1 MKSWFVAFSVALAAT
16 PLWAGTPVAKIQS
29 MLAQPKVLCGRFDQ
43 KKQLTGLK
51 KPMVS
56 NGRFCVVAD
65 KGVLWRTL
73 EPFPHTLR
81 LTRDEIIH
89 LQGDRVAMRLDAK
102 QEPAVRMINSVLFA
116 LLAGD
121 LGQIEKWFLVEGGI
135 HDNGWSVTL
144 KAREPA
150 LAKAISSV
158 ALDGDAY
165 VKNITISETSGDRTS
180 IVFSKIHT
188 GDAAMSVDEAA
199 LF

>member
-1 MKSWFVAFSVALAAT
+1 MKFWFMACSIVFASM
-16 PLWAGTPVAKIQS
+16 PLWAAAPVAEIQS
-29 MLAQPKVLCGRFDQ
+29 MLAKPKVLCGRFDQ
-43 KKQLTGLK
+43 RKQLVGLK
-51 KPMVS
+51 KPLTS

-73 EPFPHTLR
+73 EPFPNTVR
-81 LTRDEIIH
+81 LTRDEIVH

-116 LLAGD
+116 LLAGN
-121 LGQIEKWFLVEGGI
+121 LGQIEKVFAVDGGI
-135 HDNGWSVTL
+135 HDNSWSVTL

-150 LAKAISSV
+150 LAKAISSI
-158 ALDGDAY
+158 ALDGGAY
-165 VKNITISETSGDRTS
+165 VKNITISEASGDRTS
-180 IVFSKIHT
+180 IVFSEIQT

>member
-1 MKSWFVAFSVALAAT
+1 
-16 PLWAGTPVAKIQS
+16 
-29 MLAQPKVLCGRFDQ
+29 MLAQPKVLCGHFDQ
-43 KKQLTGLK
+43 SKQLAGLK
-51 KPMVS
+51 KPLVS

-65 KGVLWRTL
+65 RGVLWRTFQ
-73 EPFPHTLR
+73 PFPSTVR

-102 QEPAVRMINSVLFA
+102 QEPALHMINSVLFA

-121 LGQIEKWFLVEGGI
+121 LGQVEKWFWVDGRTR
-135 HDNGWSVTL
+135 DSGWSVTL
-144 KAREPA
+144 KPREPA

-165 VKNITISETSGDRTS
+165 VKNITIGEASGDRTS
-180 IVFSKIHT
+180 IAFSKIHT
-188 GDAAMSVDEAA
+188 GDAAMTVDEAA